1 MYCMYALCFMCSC
14 IVFYVF
20 MYFLLYAS
28 VCFQRSSTFKSHA
41 GHPNHH
47 AFQCAGKRTPC
58 GGCTWT
64 VCSTLLGT
72 TLWCWWT
79 AWLESTPGSSA
90 WWMSTRCPG
99 LSFCCPGERNF
110 FYAWREY
117 LKSLKKSPWAHFLGR
132 LGLNFGVF
140 FSFKYVSGKLCHL
153 YQTTS
158 HKWPRGSTVW
168 RGDGPIV

>member
-1 MYCMYALCFMCSC
+1 MCSC

-47 AFQCAGKRTPC
+47 AFQCAGNRTPC

-117 LKSLKKSPWAHFLGR
+117 LKSLKKSPWAYFWVDWALI
-132 LGLNFGVF
+132 LVF
-140 FSFKYVSGKLCHL
+140 FFPSSMSAENYAIFIRQPRISGPGVAL
-153 YQTTS
+153 YGGEMD
-158 HKWPRGSTVW
+158 R
-168 RGDGPIV
+168 